1 MRPAERRLRVQP
13 CYQGAV
19 QLRQS
24 VPSLVALALAACAGS
39 SSVVAPEDHCS
50 AEAERA
56 EGTQGIHERCAAEGG
71 DVSEDE
77 AAYLALSERLQA
89 HQRALAA
96 SESPTVSDEDAMAV
110 ADGYWAYLDR
120 VASHFTDHAPL
131 DHAEDA
137 AEALMRDRTGDE
149 AIEAVSAAREALDA
163 LHAQLVGDDA
173 PVRCAEEAEI
183 AAEAEQALAACR
195 EGASAE

>member
-1 MRPAERRLRVQP
+1 M
-13 CYQGAV
+13 
-19 QLRQS
+19 QLRRS

-39 SSVVAPEDHCS
+39 SSAVAPEDDCA

-56 EGTQGIHERCAAEGG
+56 VDAQGIHERCAAEGG

-77 AAYLALSERLQA
+77 AAYLALRERLET
-89 HQRALAA
+89 HQRTLAA

-110 ADGYWAYLDR
+110 ADAYWAYLDR
-120 VASHFTDHAPL
+120 VASHFTDHGPL

-137 AEALMRDRTGDE
+137 AEALMRDRSGDE
-149 AIEAVSAAREALDA
+149 SIEAVSAAREALDG

-183 AAEAEQALAACR
+183 AAEAAAALERCR
-195 EGASAE
+195 GGASE